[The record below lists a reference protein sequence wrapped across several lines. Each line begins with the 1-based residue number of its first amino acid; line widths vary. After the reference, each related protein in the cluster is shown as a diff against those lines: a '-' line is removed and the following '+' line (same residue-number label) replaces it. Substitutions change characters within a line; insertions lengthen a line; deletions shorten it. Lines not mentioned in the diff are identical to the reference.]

1 MIQSTEQPITGR
13 RTQRRRNLI
22 IGAAAAVIAVTATV
36 IVIAT
41 TSGSS
46 SRFGALVGSCNIGPG
61 AQCPGANLSF
71 ANLTSADLSF
81 ANLTSADLTGANFYG
96 ADLYRA
102 NLTGTYLHHL
112 DGFFPE
118 KAGPYLIG
126 TYSGIL
132 GQPASPL
139 PAGWTFTGMPGTL
152 TLIPPS
158 PSMSLK

>member
-1 MIQSTEQPITGR
+1 MIQSAEQPITGR

-22 IGAAAAVIAVTATV
+22 IGAAAAVIAVTAVV

-61 AQCPGANLSF
+61 AQCPGANLS
-71 ANLTSADLSF
+71 
-81 ANLTSADLTGANFYG
+81 G
-96 ADLYRA
+96 ADLHRA
-102 NLTGTYLHHL
+102 NLTRADLTSANLT
-112 DGFFPE
+112 
-118 KAGPYLIG
+118 G